1 MEAQENDTKTGAQ
14 ILIVEDSPTQAE
26 RLKYILEQQGYRFLV
41 ARNGREA
48 LAAIRERL
56 PALVISD
63 IVMPEMDGYQLCG
76 HLKKDE
82 QLKSIPVILLT
93 SLTDPVD
100 VMKGLECG
108 ADNFIFKPYDEQSLL
123 ARIAYMVA
131 NRHLRENEGTQEKGV
146 EIFFSGRKFFIASD
160 RSQILNLLLSTYEA
174 AVHKNRELAA
184 ARDELRHMNENL
196 EARVAGRTA
205 ALEAEILERRRAE
218 QEVRRLNA
226 GLEQRILE
234 CTAQL
239 EAANKEL
246 ESLPHRP
253 GRAA

>member
-26 RLKYILEQQGYRFLV
+26 RLKYVLRQQGYRLLV

-82 QLKSIPVILLT
+82 QLKSSPVILLT

-131 NRHLRENEGTQEKGV
+131 NGHLRENKSTPMGV
-146 EIFFSGRKFFIASD
+146 EIFFSGRKFSITSD
-160 RSQILNLLLSTYEA
+160 RMQILNLLLSTYEA

-184 ARDELRHMNENL
+184 ARDELRHFNENL
-196 EARVAGRTA
+196 EARVAGRSA

-218 QEVRRLNA
+218 EEVRRLNA
-226 GLEQRILE
+226 GLEQRLLE
-234 CTAQL
+234 RTAQL
-239 EAANKEL
+239 EAANQKL
-246 ESLPHRP
+246 ASFN
-253 GRAA
+253 G

>member
-1 MEAQENDTKTGAQ
+1 MDTQENDTKTGAL

-26 RLKYILEQQGYRFLV
+26 RLKYILRQQRYRFLV

-48 LAAIRERL
+48 LASIRECL

-63 IVMPEMDGYQLCG
+63 IVMPEMDGYQLCS

-100 VMKGLECG
+100 VIKGLECG
-108 ADNFIFKPYDEQSLL
+108 ADNFIFKPYDDQSLL

-131 NRHLRENEGTQEKGV
+131 NGHLRENKSTQTGV
-146 EIFFSGRKFFIASD
+146 EIFFSGRKFSIASD
-160 RSQILNLLLSTYEA
+160 RLQILNLLLSTYEA
-174 AVHKNRELAA
+174 VVHKNREFAA
-184 ARDELRHMNENL
+184 ARDELRHLNENL
-196 EARVAGRTA
+196 EAGVARRTA

-218 QEVRRLNA
+218 DELRRLNA
-226 GLEQRILE
+226 GLEQRLLE

-239 EAANKEL
+239 AAAHKKLEAF
-246 ESLPHRP
+246 S
-253 GRAA
+253 